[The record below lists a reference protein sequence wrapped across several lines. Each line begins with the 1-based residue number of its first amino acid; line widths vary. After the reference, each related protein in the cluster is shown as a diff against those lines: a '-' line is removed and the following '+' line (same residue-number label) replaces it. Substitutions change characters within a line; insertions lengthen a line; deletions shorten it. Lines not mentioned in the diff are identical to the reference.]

1 MIRRPP
7 ISTRTYT
14 LFPYTPLVRSQRP
27 RLPGRAPVRQHRAE
41 RRRPHFGPA
50 LRLLRRGVGV
60 ERGPAERARRPPAPH
75 LDRRRPPRPLRSE
88 EHTSE
93 LQSLMRTS
101 YAVVCLKKKKNTT
114 STLTTHY
121 ISN

>member
-75 LDRRRPPRPLRSE
+75 LDRRRPPRPLRRPRPPRHRAGGAARTRPPS
-88 EHTSE
+88 HE
-93 LQSLMRTS
+93 LGLEPFMERGFQYL
-101 YAVVCLKKKKNTT
+101 
-114 STLTTHY
+114 
-121 ISN
+121 